1 MFFLTKDGLPKI
13 EKCKDEQLLA
23 WPPPRAPRD
32 RSSDTAMRRRVRK
45 TQKHR
50 PAGGG
55 SHAMFRRLAQ
65 NFGAIGVG
73 QNEPRILWHDFDG
86 HGLGDREKEPIAMG
100 AIVAPFCVCA
110 KIRDGRAAIMVLAG
124 VIATRR

>member
-1 MFFLTKDGLPKI
+1 MQPV
-13 EKCKDEQLLA
+13 
-23 WPPPRAPRD
+23 
-32 RSSDTAMRRRVRK
+32 RRRVRK
-45 TQKHR
+45 THEHR
-50 PAGGG
+50 AAGGG
-55 SHAMFRRLAQ
+55 GDAMLRRLPQ
-65 NFGAIGVG
+65 NFRAKAIG
-73 QNEPRILWHDFDG
+73 QDEPRVVVHDFDG